1 MRPQRIRAVSRAPI
15 LGLFILLAVP
25 LLLVLSARAQSGGQ
39 PLVPLTLD
47 DALQEAQR
55 ANRELPLARLDLSVA
70 QARAKQASGSLFPT
84 LSLGGDLHEGTP
96 QRYASGDAMLALFA
110 RVPLYEGGALRAERA
125 RARAN
130 VEAQG
135 AGYRIAVRDVDFQ
148 VRANFARIER
158 AESSLFFR
166 RHAVARLHAYLSQV
180 EARLASGQ
188 GIATEVL
195 LAKQR
200 LASACADTATV
211 IRDLDEGRLNFND
224 LLGREPT
231 APLILA
237 SLPDPVPP
245 REYDEK
251 PWLAAPELERA
262 GAQVRAAQSDLEAT
276 RAGRRP
282 HIELEANAGA
292 QPVLGTFDAPL
303 NTGRDWGSEVTLW
316 FRLPLWDRGVH
327 AGRMQEADAALQQA
341 KQRQVVV
348 RRSANLA
355 WSKAHSNLRN
365 LYAELKARTE
375 AVRVARDAYLQ
386 AESLYR
392 GGQSR
397 ALEVLDAY
405 DAWMQAGQD
414 RLDVIYAYRLAQAQL
429 QRWGK
434 P

>member
-1 MRPQRIRAVSRAPI
+1 MRPIRIRGILRAPI
-15 LGLFILLAVP
+15 LGFFGALALS
-25 LLLVLSARAQSGGQ
+25 LLLFTNSRAQSTER

-47 DALQEAQR
+47 AALQEAHR
-55 ANRELPLARLDLSVA
+55 ANRELPLARLDLSAA
-70 QARAKQASGSLFPT
+70 QARAKQARGSLYPSF
-84 LSLGGDLHEGTP
+84 SLEGDVHDGAP
-96 QRYASGDAMLALFA
+96 QRYASGDALLALFA
-110 RVPLYEGGALRAERA
+110 RLPLYEGGALRAQRA
-125 RARAN
+125 RAQAM
-130 VEAQG
+130 VDAEG
-135 AGYRIAVRDVDFQ
+135 AGYRMALRDVDLE
-148 VRANFARIER
+148 VRVNFARIER

-200 LASACADTATV
+200 LASARADTASV
-211 IRDLDEGRLNFND
+211 IRDLDEARLSFNE
-224 LLGREPT
+224 LLGREPN

-237 SLPDPVPP
+237 PLPDPLPP
-245 REYDEK
+245 PESQEK
-251 PWLAAPELERA
+251 PWLAAPDLERA
-262 GAQVRAAQSDLEAT
+262 GAEVRAAQSDLEAT

-282 HIELEANAGA
+282 HIELEANAGT

-316 FRLPLWDRGVH
+316 FHLPLWDRGVH
-327 AGRMQEADAALQQA
+327 AGRMQEAQATLQQA
-341 KQRQVVV
+341 KQRQIVA
-348 RRSANLA
+348 RRSADLA
-355 WSKAHSNLRN
+355 WSRAQSNLRN
-365 LYAELKARTE
+365 LYVELEARTE
-375 AVRVARDAYLQ
+375 AVKVARDAYLQ

-392 GGQSR
+392 GGQGR

-414 RLDVIYAYRLAQAQL
+414 RLDVIYAYRLAQAEL

-434 P
+434 K